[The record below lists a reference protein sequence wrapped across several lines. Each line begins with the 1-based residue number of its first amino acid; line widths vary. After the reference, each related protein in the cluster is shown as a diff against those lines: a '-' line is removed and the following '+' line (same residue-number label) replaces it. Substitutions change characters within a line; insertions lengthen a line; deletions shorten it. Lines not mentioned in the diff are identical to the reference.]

1 MIKLAITGNI
11 ASGKS
16 LVESLLHEQGIIT
29 IDTDK
34 IVHELLSQDKNIIEK
49 VNNIFNT
56 DVKDIEGKIDRK
68 KVGDI
73 VFNDKKKL
81 EQLEKI
87 LHPEVK
93 KIVNKLFQEHEKER
107 IIAVSVPQLYETGWE
122 VYFDYVLLIIA
133 DDKIRIER
141 LLKRNN
147 LTKEAVQKRLAVQIS
162 QGEKIKKADFVIDN
176 SGNIENTRLQLKQIL
191 EELINKN

>member
-11 ASGKS
+11 ASGKT
-16 LVESLLHEQGIIT
+16 LIESLLQEEGIIT
-29 IDTDK
+29 VDTDE
-34 IVHELLSQDKNIIEK
+34 IVHELLSQDKEVIEK
-49 VNNIFNT
+49 VNNLFDI
-56 DVKDIEGKIDRK
+56 DVKDKEGKINRK

-73 VFNDKKKL
+73 VFNNKKKL

-93 KIVNKLFQEHEKER
+93 KLVDEIFSENEKEK

-122 VYFDYVLLIIA
+122 VYFDYVLLVIV

-147 LTKEAVQKRLAVQIS
+147 ISKETAQKRLSAQIS
-162 QGEKIKKADFVIDN
+162 QKEKIKKADFVINN
-176 SGNIENTRLQLKQIL
+176 SGEVEKTRLQVKQIL
-191 EELINKN
+191 TSLRSSE